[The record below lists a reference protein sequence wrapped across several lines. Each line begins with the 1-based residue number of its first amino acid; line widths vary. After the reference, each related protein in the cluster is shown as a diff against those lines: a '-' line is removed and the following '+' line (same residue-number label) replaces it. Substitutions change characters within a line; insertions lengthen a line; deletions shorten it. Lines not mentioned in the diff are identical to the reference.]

1 MGVAA
6 GGAAPHQ
13 LVDARAASARRRD
26 VHLDASE
33 LRHAHR
39 PIGGAAYVEAGRL
52 DRVRALI
59 LVEAPVEEV
68 DDLLVVNLEHR
79 SFEMNL

>member
-1 MGVAA
+1 MGVTA

-13 LVDARAASARRRD
+13 LIDARAPAARRRD

-33 LRHAHR
+33 LRHADGA
-39 PIGGAAYVEAGRL
+39 IGGAAHVEARRL

>member
-1 MGVAA
+1 VGVTA

-13 LVDARAASARRRD
+13 LVDARASSARRRD

-39 PIGGAAYVEAGRL
+39 PIGGAAHVEARRL